1 MGLAATRIAVIMSP
15 AHDPREEALRRLDE
29 RAGALAAQTARP
41 GSSHAG
47 EMAVSQAY
55 RIIAELLGG
64 VLLGL
69 GAGAFVVWA
78 FKVPTALGLIAGV
91 LSGFA
96 LSLWMAWRT
105 AQRLMALASQEGEPP
120 SAPFDHEQE

>member
-1 MGLAATRIAVIMSP
+1 MSP
-15 AHDPREEALRRLDE
+15 VDDPREEALRRLDE
-29 RAGALAAQTARP
+29 RAGALAARTARP

-47 EMAVSQAY
+47 DMAVSQAY
-55 RIIAELLGG
+55 RMIAELIGG

-78 FKVPTALGLIAGV
+78 FKVPTALALITGV
-91 LSGFA
+91 LLGFA

-105 AQRLMALASQEGEPP
+105 AQRLMALAKLEGEPTP
-120 SAPFDHEQE
+120 AAFDDEEE